1 MRTKVLNNDFD
12 FKKKKIKDESMII
25 NLFGID
31 SPGLTSSIQIGKYIS
46 KVLQSEIFLWDFD
59 YILYVKKLR
68 IVRSENFKTTKIT
81 IIWKVKIA

>member
-12 FKKKKIKDESMII
+12 FKKKKIKDDSMII

-31 SPGLTSSIQIGKYIS
+31 SPGLTSSIQRGKYIS
-46 KVLQSEIFLWDFD
+46 KVQQSNIFLWDFD

-68 IVRSENFKTTKIT
+68 IVRSENFKTNKIT

>member
-1 MRTKVLNNDFD
+1 MILIL
-12 FKKKKIKDESMII
+12 KKKKDDSIII

-68 IVRSENFKTTKIT
+68 IIRSEILKLLK
-81 IIWKVKIA
+81 

>member
-46 KVLQSEIFLWDFD
+46 KVLQSEIFL
-59 YILYVKKLR
+59 
-68 IVRSENFKTTKIT
+68 
-81 IIWKVKIA
+81 